1 MIEQKLILQLK
12 EINQKVLSIMQK
24 KFDEYGLTF
33 GLIYLLMVIMNKPNT
48 TQKELAKEMRFT
60 EGAMSISVKKL
71 MNLNMVEQIQ
81 SEHDGRCC
89 MLVVTEKGKTV
100 VEDYKHYL
108 KRILQDIFKG
118 FRQDEMEEMS
128 EFLVKISGNLDQIL
142 MDLNERTS

>member
-12 EINQKVLSIMQK
+12 EINQKVLGLMQK
-24 KFDEYGLTF
+24 KFDEYDLTF

-81 SEHDGRCC
+81 SEHDGRCYT
-89 MLVVTEKGKTV
+89 LAVTEKGKTI

-118 FRQDEMEEMS
+118 FSQDEMEEMS
-128 EFLVKISGNLDQIL
+128 EILMKISGNLDQIL
-142 MDLNERTS
+142 MDLNEGTS